1 MLENGKDDVNEFTYR
16 STNNNHIRFR
26 MSFKV
31 KTKIL
36 NDKVMIFSNNGREKD
51 SLSKFNRTDFR

>member
-1 MLENGKDDVNEFTYR
+1 MLENGKDDMNEFTHR
-16 STNNNHIRFR
+16 STDNNHIRFR
-26 MSFKV
+26 FFKV

-36 NDKVMIFSNNGREKD
+36 NDRVMIFSNNSREEY